1 MADLEQ
7 TQHKLLTT
15 PTAGVAGEHSA
26 WYRRLLSAG
35 YKGHIQGAIG
45 GAALYGTTG
54 LVVGTLATII
64 TAGHA
69 LWLIPAIGTAG
80 ALFGAETFA
89 NIGTT
94 AAIIA
99 EDSELSEKR
108 RTLLDRY
115 YDESTGEKERAEI
128 QKQLQDTTATKKP
141 EQILHWKT
149 LLIGAAIGAA
159 FAAGI
164 TALSMLT
171 PFSIPYLLSEAAVG
185 LGFVATH
192 GAAHLT
198 LAAALPAIAT
208 MGTLGAAAGA
218 VIGID
223 REYVRRWIDG
233 AESLVVEPHRAA
245 KEAAERKQE
254 VNKITQAAKHDERNA
269 KTISVNQ
276 VAPVPAPTLPVPTAP
291 TTHISSVDLQSR
303 MVEND
308 QALQAP
314 AV

>member
-1 MADLEQ
+1 
-7 TQHKLLTT
+7 
-15 PTAGVAGEHSA
+15 
-26 WYRRLLSAG
+26 
-35 YKGHIQGAIG
+35 
-45 GAALYGTTG
+45 
-54 LVVGTLATII
+54 
-64 TAGHA
+64 
-69 LWLIPAIGTAG
+69 
-80 ALFGAETFA
+80 
-89 NIGTT
+89 
-94 AAIIA
+94 
-99 EDSELSEKR
+99 
-108 RTLLDRY
+108 
-115 YDESTGEKERAEI
+115 
-128 QKQLQDTTATKKP
+128 
-141 EQILHWKT
+141 
-149 LLIGAAIGAA
+149 
-159 FAAGI
+159 
-164 TALSMLT
+164 MLT